1 MYLNFNQKL
10 VSYFL
15 FKLTKNI
22 LFCWLLLT
30 LLISL
35 FDLIDLNNKTRL
47 KENISIDSL
56 FLLTIQNLPLRAD
69 ELLFYSI
76 LFGSVFYYLE
86 LRKSQEF
93 LILRTNGVSLWRAF
107 FIISIV
113 PLIFGLF
120 SIFILNPIVSFSQK
134 IYNINYETIFGKG
147 KYSISISNQGLWLRD
162 RSNLGEIIINGTFLD
177 TERARI
183 QKPVFFLVNSDTQYT
198 KRINAD
204 WAYLDNYVWR
214 LENPMVNGEK
224 FNSSTTL
231 NIKSVLNKSDL
242 KYTSNTPYSLSFFE
256 ITKFIKV
263 LDSTGLPSLGYKVY
277 FHKIFSQPLSFI
289 GIIALSGAII
299 FMNFSRLVPV
309 KAVSYTIIGS
319 FLYYFIQRLFIALGT
334 SEQMP
339 IIFATWLPSV
349 ILLGL
354 GLFLISFIEE

>member
-1 MYLNFNQKL
+1 MYLNFNQRL

-22 LFCWLLLT
+22 LFCWLILT
-30 LLISL
+30 LFISL

-56 FLLTIQNLPLRAD
+56 FLLTIQNFPLRAD

-93 LILRTNGVSLWRAF
+93 LILRINGVSLWRAF

-147 KYSISISNQGLWLRD
+147 NYSISISNQGLWLRD
-162 RSNLGEIIINGTFLD
+162 RSSLGEIIINGTFLD

-183 QKPVFFLVNSDTQYT
+183 QKPVFFLINSDTQYT

-231 NIKSVLNKSDL
+231 NIKSVLNKNDL

-289 GIIALSGAII
+289 GIVALSGAII

-339 IIFATWLPSV
+339 IILATWLPSV

>member
-1 MYLNFNQKL
+1 
-10 VSYFL
+10 
-15 FKLTKNI
+15 
-22 LFCWLLLT
+22 
-30 LLISL
+30 
-35 FDLIDLNNKTRL
+35 
-47 KENISIDSL
+47 
-56 FLLTIQNLPLRAD
+56 
-69 ELLFYSI
+69 
-76 LFGSVFYYLE
+76 
-86 LRKSQEF
+86 
-93 LILRTNGVSLWRAF
+93 
-107 FIISIV
+107 
-113 PLIFGLF
+113 
-120 SIFILNPIVSFSQK
+120 
-134 IYNINYETIFGKG
+134 
-147 KYSISISNQGLWLRD
+147 
-162 RSNLGEIIINGTFLD
+162 
-177 TERARI
+177 
-183 QKPVFFLVNSDTQYT
+183 
-198 KRINAD
+198 
-204 WAYLDNYVWR
+204 
-214 LENPMVNGEK
+214 MVNGEK

-263 LDSTGLPSLGYKVY
+263 LDSTGLPSLRYKVY

>member
-1 MYLNFNQKL
+1 M
-10 VSYFL
+10 
-15 FKLTKNI
+15 
-22 LFCWLLLT
+22 
-30 LLISL
+30 
-35 FDLIDLNNKTRL
+35 
-47 KENISIDSL
+47 
-56 FLLTIQNLPLRAD
+56 
-69 ELLFYSI
+69 
-76 LFGSVFYYLE
+76 
-86 LRKSQEF
+86 
-93 LILRTNGVSLWRAF
+93 ILRTNGVSLWRAF

-147 KYSISISNQGLWLRD
+147 NYSISISNQGLWLRD

-183 QKPVFFLVNSDTQYT
+183 QKPVFFLINSDTQYT

-339 IIFATWLPSV
+339 IILATWLPSV

>member
-15 FKLTKNI
+15 LKLTKNI
-22 LFCWLLLT
+22 LFSWLILT

-93 LILRTNGVSLWRAF
+93 LILRINGVSLWRAF

-147 KYSISISNQGLWLRD
+147 NYSISISNQGLWLRD

-177 TERARI
+177 TEKARI
-183 QKPVFFLVNSDTQYT
+183 QKPVFFLINSDTQYT

-339 IIFATWLPSV
+339 IILATWLPSV

>member
-15 FKLTKNI
+15 LKLTKNI
-22 LFCWLLLT
+22 LFSWLILT

-107 FIISIV
+107 FTVSIV

-147 KYSISISNQGLWLRD
+147 NYSISISNQGLWLRD

-177 TERARI
+177 TESARI
-183 QKPVFFLVNSDTQYT
+183 QKPVFFLINSDTQYT

-242 KYTSNTPYSLSFFE
+242 KYTSNTPHSLSFFE

-299 FMNFSRLVPV
+299 FMNFSRLAPV

-339 IIFATWLPSV
+339 IILATWLPSV

>member
-1 MYLNFNQKL
+1 MYFNLNQKL

-15 FKLTKNI
+15 FKLTKYI
-22 LFCWLLLT
+22 LFCWLILLF
-30 LLISL
+30 LISF

-47 KENISIDSL
+47 KENISVESL

-69 ELLFYSI
+69 EILFYSI

-93 LILRTNGVSLWRAF
+93 LILRTNGISLWRAF

-113 PLIFGLF
+113 PLVFGLF
-120 SIFILNPIVSFSQK
+120 SILVLNPIVSFSQK
-134 IYNINYETIFGKG
+134 IYSVNYEKIFGKG
-147 KYSISISNQGLWLRD
+147 NYSISISNQGLWLRD
-162 RSNLGEIIINGTFLD
+162 RSNLGETIINGTFLD

-183 QKPVFFLVNSDTQYT
+183 KRPVFFLINSDTQFT
-198 KRINAD
+198 KRIDAD
-204 WAYLDNYVWR
+204 WAYLDNYVWN

-224 FNSSTTL
+224 FNSATTL
-231 NIKSVLNKSDL
+231 KIKSVLNKSDL
-242 KYTSNTPYSLSFFE
+242 KYTSNAPYSLSFFE
-256 ITKFIKV
+256 IAKFIKV
-263 LDSTGLPSLGYKVY
+263 LDNTGLPSLGYKVY

-289 GIIALSGAII
+289 GIVALSGAII
-299 FMNFSRLVPV
+299 FMKYSRLVPV
-309 KAVSYTIIGS
+309 KAVTFSIIGS

-339 IIFATWLPSV
+339 IILATWFPSF

-354 GLFLISFIEE
+354 SLLIISFIEE

>member
-22 LFCWLLLT
+22 LFCWLILT

-134 IYNINYETIFGKG
+134 IYNVNYETIFGKG
-147 KYSISISNQGLWLRD
+147 NYSISISNQGLWLRD

-183 QKPVFFLVNSDTQYT
+183 QKPVFFLINSDTQYT

-231 NIKSVLNKSDL
+231 
-242 KYTSNTPYSLSFFE
+242 KY
-256 ITKFIKV
+256 
-263 LDSTGLPSLGYKVY
+263 
-277 FHKIFSQPLSFI
+277 
-289 GIIALSGAII
+289 
-299 FMNFSRLVPV
+299 
-309 KAVSYTIIGS
+309 
-319 FLYYFIQRLFIALGT
+319 
-334 SEQMP
+334 
-339 IIFATWLPSV
+339 
-349 ILLGL
+349 
-354 GLFLISFIEE
+354 